1 MPVTVSIDET
11 TRITSDSHQWI
22 VQTKSAR
29 GWDSK
34 SYHPNYR
41 AALLHQGEAMIRGS
55 DAIGLAEALDQIE
68 VVVNKLVDAHKDLVA
83 PKVDDEGFLTVD
95 QMAEETKPAYRLK
108 NYEDLLNYED

>member
-1 MPVTVSIDET
+1 MPVIVSIDES

-22 VQTKSAR
+22 VQTKSGK

-41 AALLHQGEAMIRGS
+41 AALLHQGEAMVRSS
-55 DAIGLAEALDQIE
+55 DALGLAEALDQIE
-68 VVVNKLVDAHKDLVA
+68 VVVNKLVKAHEGLVA

-95 QMAEETKPAYRLK
+95 QMAEEAKPVYRLK